1 MLTNAVIVQPFG
13 GPEVLQL
20 ASVDPPPLRP
30 GCARVAI
37 HATALNRADLLQR
50 QGHYP
55 APEGES
61 DILGLEMAGV
71 VSEIAQD
78 VPEATGLR
86 VGDRVMALL
95 PGGGYA
101 DEAVVPVGLLM
112 PVPETLT
119 LVEAAAIPEVFLTAY
134 SNLVWLGS
142 MHADDRVLIHA
153 GASGVGTAA
162 IQLVRVLGGR
172 SIVTAGSAEKR
183 IFCEQLGAE
192 KAIDY
197 HAGSF
202 VPDVL
207 SWSQNAGVHL
217 IFDFVGAPYLDQ
229 NLRCL
234 ATDGRLIIIGTMGGR
249 MAEQLDL
256 GLLLSR
262 RLQVIGTAL
271 RSRTLLQKTALTREF
286 ADFALP
292 LFAGGELR
300 PIVDKVFALEDVRAA
315 HAYMESNGNIGKIVL
330 QVRA

>member
-1 MLTNAVIVQPFG
+1 MTNAVIVNSFG

-20 ASVDPPPLRP
+20 SRVDQPSLKP
-30 GCARVAI
+30 GCARVAV

-55 APEGES
+55 APVGES
-61 DILGLEMAGV
+61 DILGLEMAGIV
-71 VSEIAQD
+71 TEIAQD
-78 VPEATGLR
+78 VPAAAGFR

-101 DEAVVPVGLLM
+101 EEAVVPVGLLM
-112 PVPETLT
+112 PVPEALT

-162 IQLVRVLGGR
+162 IQLVKVLGGR
-172 SIVTAGSAEKR
+172 SIVTAGTAEKR

-192 KAIDY
+192 KALDY
-197 HAGSF
+197 HAGPF
-202 VPDVL
+202 VSEVL
-207 SWSQNAGVHL
+207 SWSHNLGVHL
-217 IFDFVGAPYLDQ
+217 IFDFVGGPYLAQ

-234 ATDGRLIIIGTMGGR
+234 ATDGRLIVIGTMGGR
-249 MAEQLDL
+249 IAEQLDL

-271 RSRTLLQKTALTREF
+271 RSRTLIQKMALTREF

-292 LFAGGELR
+292 LMERGELR
-300 PIVDKVFALEDVRAA
+300 PIVDKVFAFEEAAAA
-315 HAYMESNGNIGKIVL
+315 HEYMEANHNIGKIVL